1 MVLAMKNT
9 EAFLLSFG
17 VLATNALYLLVANQF
32 IVGTI
37 TALLA
42 GLAVLCWRLTR
53 GRG

>member
-1 MVLAMKNT
+1 MKNT
-9 EAFLLSFG
+9 EAFLLAFG
-17 VLATNALYLLVANQF
+17 ILAPSALYLLISNQF

-37 TALLA
+37 MALLA